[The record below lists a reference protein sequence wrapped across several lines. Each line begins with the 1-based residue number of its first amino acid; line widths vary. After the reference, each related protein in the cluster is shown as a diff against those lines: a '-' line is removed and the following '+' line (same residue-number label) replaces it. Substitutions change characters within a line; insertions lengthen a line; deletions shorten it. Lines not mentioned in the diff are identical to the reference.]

1 MPVPT
6 GIPTEQILEIIER
19 VVGPLGHKLK
29 FASFDSEEIKQEG
42 RAIAWKAIV
51 ETYEEGRPLENF
63 LRVHVRNRLLN
74 FKRNNTKTISCGRSE
89 LVEDTAVETNDIKNK
104 IDENLPGELRQDY
117 LRICQGVSIPKYRK
131 EKVLL
136 AIREILG
143 GDSANPPS

>member
-6 GIPTEQILEIIER
+6 GIPIEQVLDIIER
-19 VVGPLGHKLK
+19 VVGPLGNKLK
-29 FASFDSEEIKQEG
+29 FGSFDSEEIKQEG

-51 ETYEEGRPLENF
+51 DTYEESRPLENF

-74 FKRNNTKTISCGRSE
+74 FKRNNTKVSQTGKSE
-89 LVEDTAVETNDIKNK
+89 IVEDTTVETNEIKNK

-143 GDSANPPS
+143 VDSSNEPS

>member
-6 GIPTEQILEIIER
+6 GIPMEQILDTIER
-19 VVGPLGHKLK
+19 VVGPLGNKLK
-29 FASFDSEEIKQEG
+29 FGSYDSEEIKQEG

-51 ETYEEGRPLENF
+51 DTYEEGRPLENF

-74 FKRNNTKTISCGRSE
+74 FKRNNTRVSQTGKSE
-89 LVEDTAVETNDIKNK
+89 LVEDTNVELNDIKNR

-117 LRICQGVSIPKYRK
+117 LRITQGVSIPAYRK
-131 EKVLL
+131 ERVLS

-143 GDSANPPS
+143 GDSANPTT